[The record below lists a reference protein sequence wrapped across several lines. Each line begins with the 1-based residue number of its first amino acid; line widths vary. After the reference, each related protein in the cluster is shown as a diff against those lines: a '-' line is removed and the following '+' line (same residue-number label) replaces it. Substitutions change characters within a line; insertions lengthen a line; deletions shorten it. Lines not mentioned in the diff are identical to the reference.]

1 MKAFCY
7 GVWIQFLMDLRS
19 RSLFITCYL
28 VPLLFFF
35 MMGSVFTSIMPEY
48 QDTLIASMT
57 IMSVSMGSLLGLSSS
72 VVQIYGTT
80 LQKTYMANSLPVYY
94 GLMTLFVSAFFHL
107 MIVSTLIL
115 VLSPILFHATLPS
128 HIGIYYLHLILFI
141 ISSLGIASVL
151 GLFVKTQGLLTMMSQ
166 IIFLPSI
173 ILSGIMFP
181 ASMLPSFLENLGK
194 LFPATWGY
202 LLLTQSQG
210 QYILILIMI
219 LALLI
224 CFQRMHSFYSFI
236 K

>member
-115 VLSPILFHATLPS
+115 ILSPILFHATLPS
-128 HIGIYYLHLILFI
+128 HIGIYYFHLILFI

-166 IIFLPSI
+166 IIYVAIFFRKFRKTFSSNMGLFIVNTITGTIYFDFDHNSCFIDLFSKNALFL
-173 ILSGIMFP
+173 F
-181 ASMLPSFLENLGK
+181 FYK
-194 LFPATWGY
+194 
-202 LLLTQSQG
+202 
-210 QYILILIMI
+210 MI
-219 LALLI
+219 
-224 CFQRMHSFYSFI
+224 
-236 K
+236 

>member
-80 LQKTYMANSLPVYY
+80 LQKTYMANSLPV
-94 GLMTLFVSAFFHL
+94 
-107 MIVSTLIL
+107 
-115 VLSPILFHATLPS
+115 
-128 HIGIYYLHLILFI
+128 
-141 ISSLGIASVL
+141 
-151 GLFVKTQGLLTMMSQ
+151 
-166 IIFLPSI
+166 
-173 ILSGIMFP
+173 
-181 ASMLPSFLENLGK
+181 
-194 LFPATWGY
+194 
-202 LLLTQSQG
+202 
-210 QYILILIMI
+210 
-219 LALLI
+219 
-224 CFQRMHSFYSFI
+224 
-236 K
+236 